1 LNYIDDFVFQALK
14 SEERRKIL
22 LAVADALEKNQTM
35 IRLENEADVADAV
48 AAGYDKSLIS
58 RLTLTPEKART

>member
-1 LNYIDDFVFQALK
+1 
-14 SEERRKIL
+14 L
-22 LAVADALEKNQTM
+22 LEVADALEKNQTM

-58 RLTLTPEKART
+58 RLTLTPEKARTLFGCIYWS